1 MNNGRYVDKDTI
13 IKRVNQYYG
22 LDATGKDV
30 DDFIYD
36 GLRGLGTYN
45 TYDFI
50 ATSGINGMPE
60 PIEIENYRGILPS
73 NVEFP
78 IQVLDYDS
86 KSPMLCLNSIFRS
99 EFNLVVPN
107 NVTKTYELKRN
118 HIFTNVP
125 SHKIILVYLGFAL
138 DDYGYPLV
146 PDNENYLKAITAYV
160 AKSIGFPLYLKGQ
173 LNGNIYSAIEQDYYA
188 QAHGVND
195 IEQPNVDQMEM
206 LKNQMMKAIPNY
218 QSYASNFSGVG
229 QASHIKHV

>member
-60 PIEIENYRGILPS
+60 PIEIENYRGVLPS

-99 EFNLVVPN
+99 EFNLVVPD
-107 NVTKTYELKRN
+107 NVTKTY
-118 HIFTNVP
+118 
-125 SHKIILVYLGFAL
+125 
-138 DDYGYPLV
+138 
-146 PDNENYLKAITAYV
+146 
-160 AKSIGFPLYLKGQ
+160 
-173 LNGNIYSAIEQDYYA
+173 
-188 QAHGVND
+188 
-195 IEQPNVDQMEM
+195 
-206 LKNQMMKAIPNY
+206 
-218 QSYASNFSGVG
+218 
-229 QASHIKHV
+229 